1 MMDKLLSVSKLKRVL
16 FFILVCA
23 LRVSKRLY
31 LEVIREKGPI
41 RRGKNTIIIV
51 GAGYAEEMM
60 LRDIARRGYQDFYPL
75 GFLDGGL

>member
-1 MMDKLLSVSKLKRVL
+1 MDKLLGVSNLKRVL

-31 LEVIREKGPI
+31 LVVIRKKGPI